1 MDCEASHE
9 CHEEEVEE
17 RRTAERDAPTDVGVL
32 SQRSNGSCP
41 GHQEGHDE
49 EQEGIRRILT
59 NRTDSRP

>member
-17 RRTAERDAPTDVGVL
+17 RRTAERDTQTDVGVL
-32 SQRSNGSCP
+32 SQGSNGSCP
-41 GHQEGHDE
+41 GHQEAMTKNRR
-49 EQEGIRRILT
+49 GIRRIVT